1 MEIIVSILPTTN
13 FFPPNF
19 YRQFSPGRE
28 FEALRSRSS
37 REKDYAANGRE
48 AKGRE
53 GRKQGISANSRE
65 IADPLERRS
74 HSTRSDSL
82 LRVVS
87 LCVMGFAA
95 PRLIRALSRTNSDT
109 SQEGIC
115 QLRIRG
121 VKQEDPRSSSRLYK
135 LRIEPLVPQLAEFT
149 RDQTSTSIVNLEL
162 NRRYAVPSS
171 TG

>member
-53 GRKQGISANSRE
+53 EAGYIREFSR
-65 IADPLERRS
+65 DS
-74 HSTRSDSL
+74 GSTREAKPLDPIRLSSP
-82 LRVVS
+82 S
-87 LCVMGFAA
+87 
-95 PRLIRALSRTNSDT
+95 RLIVCNGLCSAPPN
-109 SQEGIC
+109 
-115 QLRIRG
+115 
-121 VKQEDPRSSSRLYK
+121 
-135 LRIEPLVPQLAEFT
+135 
-149 RDQTSTSIVNLEL
+149 
-162 NRRYAVPSS
+162 SS
-171 TG
+171 TLEN